1 MVDMVFGCFLYWPDH
16 CFHQWF
22 VHHCEKQ
29 SEPYTKRHLVYT
41 SRFDS
46 ADIGVDFFIEK
57 YSCTCVCIRAPT
69 GEIQYSVVGKKML
82 DAVVIKDISAIFNLV
97 ISTI

>member
-1 MVDMVFGCFLYWPDH
+1 MARV
-16 CFHQWF
+16 
-22 VHHCEKQ
+22 
-29 SEPYTKRHLVYT
+29 SKREL
-41 SRFDS
+41 
-46 ADIGVDFFIEK
+46 
-57 YSCTCVCIRAPT
+57 T